1 MSIPPPPHGTQ
12 PPPRPQHGPQQGPG
26 RAQPDGWRHVHRLTP
41 VLRGGAGIVAA
52 VGVVV
57 AIVLQNLQAVIED
70 VVIERSGGTGRRAGM
85 VARMLLDLIREH
97 PLITLLVVGVLVAV
111 VALILLSLWLSWRNM
126 RFRIDASG
134 VYLRSGVLAK
144 RERSAAH
151 DRVQSVDIS
160 LPFVPRLLGLAS
172 LVFDVAGGSDSNIT
186 ISYLSRK
193 DAEALREE
201 ILGHLRQ
208 TRSGQ
213 AASGGPGAPQGGQV
227 APHGGPGAVPGTAPR
242 VAQSGPHAAGGASA
256 AAPGAASAASGP
268 GAPAAPA
275 VGRLADAPTAPLGQR
290 LLSQRARDLQQHAAA
305 AADDLTGSLRE
316 LLAPYRIA
324 PTAGAEGRLLRVPLH
339 RLLLSAVLSTSV
351 LVSVIIMIALLA
363 GIIVVGIVISP
374 AALASSVFAVIPGL
388 LALVGVL
395 RTELGRANFTVALT
409 RDGLRVSQGLAS
421 TTNRIIPLDRIQAV
435 KLIQPLLWRPAG
447 WWRAEF
453 TIASEGSDDQG
464 QNVLLPVGSV
474 DDVLLMLGLCLP
486 DPRPVGID
494 ARSLVLA
501 GMQGP
506 LAGGPEA
513 RAAEPAYR
521 GRPQR
526 SRWLDPVTQRRN
538 AHALTGTLALIRA
551 GRLSRT
557 LELVPHARVQALSL
571 RQGPIQ
577 RRLGLSTIALHLSP
591 GPITPHFVHLPQ
603 DEAHHLF
610 DRHVEVTRRAREEL
624 DAHSGGPADPRGPA
638 TGGRTTA

>member
-1 MSIPPPPHGTQ
+1 
-12 PPPRPQHGPQQGPG
+12 
-26 RAQPDGWRHVHRLTP
+26 
-41 VLRGGAGIVAA
+41 
-52 VGVVV
+52 
-57 AIVLQNLQAVIED
+57 
-70 VVIERSGGTGRRAGM
+70 
-85 VARMLLDLIREH
+85 
-97 PLITLLVVGVLVAV
+97 

-134 VYLRSGVLAK
+134 VYLRSGILAK

-160 LPFVPRLLGLAS
+160 LPFIPRLLGLAS

-213 AASGGPGAPQGGQV
+213 ADGRGLGSPQGGQGAPQGGQ
-227 APHGGPGAVPGTAPR
+227 GAVPGTAQG
-242 VAQSGPHAAGGASA
+242 VAQSGPHAAGGAPA
-256 AAPGAASAASGP
+256 AAPGAASAASVPGVPGP
-268 GAPAAPA
+268 SAPAA
-275 VGRLADAPTAPLGQR
+275 GRLTVAPTAPLGQR

-351 LVSVIIMIALLA
+351 LVSVIIMIALLV